1 MEKNQKIQSWSG
13 NKRVMDLKAYV
24 MMTGEDRSDYN
35 GDIKKEAH
43 EEAGGNIMGGEL
55 FDVVE
60 AAREAFTKVSTMIEG
75 LKNSATI

>member
-1 MEKNQKIQSWSG
+1 MEENQKIQSWSG
-13 NKRVMDLKAYV
+13 NKRVMALKAYV